1 MATVCTRCGV
11 KLGMMATM
19 FDTEADHYCSKCT
32 AEITDQQWKDEQQ
45 RKKDKKQRVENL
57 IQLSRKVV
65 VTTTP
70 GIDGY
75 KVTDYLGIE
84 SVEFVIGTGLF
95 SEITTD
101 IQDLFGAR
109 SSAFEEKLS
118 AAKKQAMDT
127 LKFRA
132 AEKGANAVLA
142 IDIDYT
148 EFSGNRIALIIN
160 GTLVSVVPV
169 EQVEAV
175 TPISQQRDNDAMSA
189 DEAPIRASQTDES
202 DEVEEANDDPIEQ
215 ASEETSQSEAP
226 EVDIEE
232 QAAQM
237 FAQARQY
244 VQNDDHERAIYTLQ
258 EIVSRFP
265 QTQTADKARR
275 SLRKSGINT

>member
-1 MATVCTRCGV
+1 MATVCARCGV
-11 KLGMMATM
+11 KLGMMATI
-19 FDTEADHYCSKCT
+19 FDTDADHYCAKCT
-32 AEITDQQWKDEQQ
+32 AEMVDERWKDEQQ
-45 RKKDKKQRVENL
+45 RKKDKEQQVQNL
-57 IQLSRKVV
+57 MQLSRKVV

-75 KVTDYLGIE
+75 KVMDYLGIE

-101 IQDLFGAR
+101 IQDIFGAR
-109 SSAFEEKLS
+109 SSAFEQKLS
-118 AAKKQAMDT
+118 TAKKQAMNM

-132 AEKGANAVLA
+132 AEKGANAVVA

-160 GTLVSVVPV
+160 GTLVSVVPI
-169 EQVEAV
+169 EAV
-175 TPISQQRDNDAMSA
+175 APISQQRDDHAMLA
-189 DEAPIRASQTDES
+189 DEAPKRASQNEDS
-202 DEVEEANDDPIEQ
+202 DEVEETNDNPIEQ
-215 ASEETSQSEAP
+215 ASEETSQIEAP
-226 EVDIEE
+226 EVDEE
-232 QAAQM
+232 EDATQM

-275 SLRKSGINT
+275 SLRKSGITT

>member
-19 FDTEADHYCSKCT
+19 FDTAADPYCSKCT
-32 AEITDQQWKDEQQ
+32 AEMVDERWKDEQQ
-45 RKKDKKQRVENL
+45 RKKDNTQRGENL
-57 IQLSRKVV
+57 IQLSHKVV

-75 KVTDYLGIE
+75 KVIEYLGIE

-109 SSAFEEKLS
+109 SSAFEQKLS

-127 LKFRA
+127 LKRRA
-132 AEKGANAVLA
+132 AEKGANAVVA

-160 GTLVSVVPV
+160 GTLVSVVPDEQFTPNLQQHGDRGMSAV
-169 EQVEAV
+169 EAPQPATQSEEPDDGNDNQTEQV
-175 TPISQQRDNDAMSA
+175 
-189 DEAPIRASQTDES
+189 
-202 DEVEEANDDPIEQ
+202 
-215 ASEETSQSEAP
+215 SEETLETESP
-226 EVDIEE
+226 ELDVED

-244 VQNDDHERAIYTLQ
+244 VQNDDHERAIYTLK

-275 SLRKSGINT
+275 SLLKSGITT

>member
-1 MATVCTRCGV
+1 MATVCTRCDI

-19 FDTEADHYCSKCT
+19 FDAEADHYCAMCT
-32 AEITDQQWKDEQQ
+32 AEMVDERWKYEQQ
-45 RKKDKKQRVENL
+45 RKKDERQRVENL
-57 IQLSRKVV
+57 MQLGRKVV

-101 IQDLFGAR
+101 IQDIFGAR
-109 SSAFEEKLS
+109 SSAFEQKLS
-118 AAKKQAMDT
+118 AAKQQAMNT

-132 AEKGANAVLA
+132 AEKGANAVVA

-169 EQVEAV
+169 EAV
-175 TPISQQRDNDAMSA
+175 VPISQQCDDHAMAA
-189 DEAPIRASQTDES
+189 DESPIRASQTN
-202 DEVEEANDDPIEQ
+202 EVEEANEDQIEQ

-226 EVDIEE
+226 DVDIEE

-244 VQNDDHERAIYTLQ
+244 VQNDDHEHAISTLQ

-275 SLRKSGINT
+275 SLRKSGITT

>member
-19 FDTEADHYCSKCT
+19 FDADPVPYCSKCT
-32 AEITDQQWKDEQQ
+32 AEMVDERWKDEQQ
-45 RKKDKKQRVENL
+45 QKKDKQQRVENL
-57 IQLSRKVV
+57 IQLSHKVV

-109 SSAFEEKLS
+109 SSAFEQKLS

-132 AEKGANAVLA
+132 VEKGANAVVA

-169 EQVEAV
+169 EAV
-175 TPISQQRDNDAMSA
+175 ALISQQRDDHAMAA
-189 DEAPIRASQTDES
+189 DDAPILASQTEES
-202 DEVEEANDDPIEQ
+202 DEVEEANDNPIEQ
-215 ASEETSQSEAP
+215 VSEETSQSEAL
-226 EVDIEE
+226 EVGIEE

-244 VQNDDHERAIYTLQ
+244 VKNDDHERAIYTLQ

-265 QTQTADKARR
+265 KTQTADKARR
-275 SLRKSGINT
+275 SLQKSGITT

>member
-1 MATVCTRCGV
+1 MATVCARCGV
-11 KLGMMATM
+11 KQGLMDLVFLDVHNHCPNCAAQL
-19 FDTEADHYCSKCT
+19 ES
-32 AEITDQQWKDEQQ
+32 Q
-45 RKKDKKQRVENL
+45 RKTDEKQRVKNL
-57 IQLSRKVV
+57 MQLGRKVV

-109 SSAFEEKLS
+109 SSAFEQKLS
-118 AAKKQAMDT
+118 AAKQQAMDM

-132 AEKGANAVLA
+132 AEKGANAVVA

-169 EQVEAV
+169 EAV
-175 TPISQQRDNDAMSA
+175 APISQQCDDHAMTA
-189 DEAPIRASQTDES
+189 DEAPIRASQAEES
-202 DEVEEANDDPIEQ
+202 DEVEEANDDPIER

-244 VQNDDHERAIYTLQ
+244 VQNDDNERAIYTLQ

-275 SLRKSGINT
+275 SLRKSGITT

>member
-19 FDTEADHYCSKCT
+19 FDTEADHYCAKCT
-32 AEITDQQWKDEQQ
+32 AEMVDERWKDEQQ
-45 RKKDKKQRVENL
+45 QKMDKQQRIENL
-57 IQLSRKVV
+57 IQLSHKVV

-109 SSAFEEKLS
+109 SSAFEQKLS

-132 AEKGANAVLA
+132 VEKGANAVVA

-169 EQVEAV
+169 EAV
-175 TPISQQRDNDAMSA
+175 APISQQRDDHVMSA
-189 DEAPIRASQTDES
+189 VESPIRASQNEES
-202 DEVEEANDDPIEQ
+202 DEVEDAKDNPIEQ
-215 ASEETSQSEAP
+215 VSEETSQSEAP
-226 EVDIEE
+226 EVDEE
-232 QAAQM
+232 EDATQM

-244 VQNDDHERAIYTLQ
+244 AQDGDHQHAISILQ

-265 QTQTADKARR
+265 QTQTADKSRR
-275 SLRKSGINT
+275 SLRKSGITT